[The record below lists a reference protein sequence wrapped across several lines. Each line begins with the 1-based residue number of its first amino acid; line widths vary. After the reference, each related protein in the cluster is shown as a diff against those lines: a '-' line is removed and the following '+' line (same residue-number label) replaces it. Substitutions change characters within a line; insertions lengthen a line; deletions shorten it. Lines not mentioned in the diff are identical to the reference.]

1 MAPRRKSR
9 DQDVRV
15 IFDRLS
21 DDALLD
27 DFQVGLLAGR
37 SPMTIKR
44 WRRNRQTPPVVM
56 LNGAPR
62 FRVGDIRP
70 WLRGPKESRPRRGT
84 RAVETCRQVI
94 ANCSVSRLPLLS
106 PAQTHDGS

>member
-1 MAPRRKSR
+1 MATRRKPR

-15 IFDRLS
+15 IFDQLS

-37 SPMTIKR
+37 AAMTIKR
-44 WRRNRQTPPVVM
+44 WRREKKTPPFVS
-56 LNGAPR
+56 LNGCPR

-70 WLRGPKESRPRRGT
+70 WLRGT
-84 RAVETCRQVI
+84 
-94 ANCSVSRLPLLS
+94 
-106 PAQTHDGS
+106 

>member
-1 MAPRRKSR
+1 MATRRKQR
-9 DQDVRV
+9 EPDIRQ

-27 DFQVGLLAGR
+27 DFQVAQLAGR
-37 SPMTIKR
+37 AATSIKR
-44 WRRNRQTPPVVM
+44 WRRQGKTPPCVR

-70 WLRGPKESRPRRGT
+70 WLRG
-84 RAVETCRQVI
+84 RAH
-94 ANCSVSRLPLLS
+94 PLV
-106 PAQTHDGS
+106 

>member
-1 MAPRRKSR
+1 MATRRKPR

-15 IFDRLS
+15 IFDQLS

-44 WRRNRQTPPVVM
+44 WRREKKTPPFVS
-56 LNGAPR
+56 LNGCPR

-70 WLRGPKESRPRRGT
+70 WLRGT
-84 RAVETCRQVI
+84 
-94 ANCSVSRLPLLS
+94 
-106 PAQTHDGS
+106 

>member
-1 MAPRRKSR
+1 MATRRKQR

-15 IFDRLS
+15 IFDQLS

-27 DFQVGLLAGR
+27 DMQLGQLAGR

-44 WRRNRQTPPVVM
+44 WRRQHKTPPHIS
-56 LNGAPR
+56 LNGCPR

-70 WLRGPKESRPRRGT
+70 WLRG
-84 RAVETCRQVI
+84 VI
-94 ANCSVSRLPLLS
+94 
-106 PAQTHDGS
+106 

>member
-1 MAPRRKSR
+1 MAAQKKVREP
-9 DQDVRV
+9 DVRLL
-15 IFDRLS
+15 FDRLS

-37 SPMTIKR
+37 SPTTIKR

-62 FRVGDIRP
+62 FRG
-70 WLRGPKESRPRRGT
+70 RRHP
-84 RAVETCRQVI
+84 AVV
-94 ANCSVSRLPLLS
+94 
-106 PAQTHDGS
+106 

>member
-1 MAPRRKSR
+1 MAAQKKVREP
-9 DQDVRV
+9 DVRLL
-15 IFDRLS
+15 FDRLS

-37 SPMTIKR
+37 SPTTIKR

-70 WLRGPKESRPRRGT
+70 WLKGEY
-84 RAVETCRQVI
+84 
-94 ANCSVSRLPLLS
+94 LPV
-106 PAQTHDGS
+106 

>member
-1 MAPRRKSR
+1 MATRRKPR
-9 DQDVRV
+9 EPDVRLV
-15 IFDRLS
+15 FDRLS

-44 WRRNRQTPPVVM
+44 WRRQHKTPPHIS
-56 LNGAPR
+56 LNGCPR

-70 WLRGPKESRPRRGT
+70 WLRG
-84 RAVETCRQVI
+84 VI
-94 ANCSVSRLPLLS
+94 
-106 PAQTHDGS
+106 